1 MDTVKFISCDGV
13 FPHLCAGTLVLNIKG
28 KDVALKNALITGG
41 SIWFDEHNIEHVYY
55 GDWELREISAEYEEY
70 REEILKVVNKNV
82 RCGCCGGCV

>member
-1 MDTVKFISCDGV
+1 MDTVKFISYDGV

-41 SIWFDEHNIEHVYY
+41 SIWFDEDNLEHVYY
-55 GDWELREISAEYEEY
+55 GDWELREIPAEYEEY